1 MAVSNQTLSSEEIHL
16 VTEKAVISEIQRVYL
31 TYFKNS
37 KMSIL
42 MFSQHS
48 KIKFNWVRYHF
59 GRWSIATKQAGIDKM
74 PGFKIKEPDE
84 IISEIQQVYFKYYE
98 NSIMTVEMFNRYSS
112 IKPNH
117 IQKYFKSWNNALT
130 LAGLNYYQDLKTITP
145 DKIIAEI
152 KRVYVAHFEIGYMS
166 HKKFIRHATVS
177 LKKVLQCYGTWTYA
191 LKQAGLISSPH
202 FDTANADKVI
212 SELQRVYFT
221 HFDNRYMMF
230 IDFQQY
236 SKVSYYQLCKH
247 FDSWDNA
254 LTQAG
259 VCNSKDMSAT
269 HKNEI
274 IKEIQSVYK
283 EHFDN
288 TLMTFK
294 GFKKYSNTWAGYIY
308 KHFDSWDNA
317 VRKAGINV
325 QDAKSTNK
333 KEIIAEIKKVY
344 LENFEK
350 SYITFS
356 RFSQHSS
363 LTISKIARHFDTW
376 ENALKQ
382 AGINYSADIHT
393 VRSQEVITEIRR
405 VYFTHFENKLMTFKA
420 LKQFSKLSLQSV
432 AKYFG
437 SWDNAVVMAEVNSRF
452 FPTVVAKEI
461 LIQLN
466 RVYTEHYQNTYMT
479 FDKCNQYYTI
489 SMSPIRKHFN
499 TWANALKQAN
509 AYYSPD
515 LIAIN
520 TEAIRKE
527 VRKVY
532 LEHYQ
537 NNYMTFPKFKQHST
551 LSFSKI
557 RIYFGTWENA
567 LTESNSL
574 YTQNAQDL
582 EYLKNYNINEIII
595 ELKQVYTEH
604 YQNRNMSLKNF
615 RLHSNISSFKIY
627 KYLKT
632 WDNALKQADIDY
644 IDITVLETRG
654 EKVQNILDDLHRIKV
669 IKKGVFFNFVIE
681 NVFDRDFLGH
691 IVGINENNVEPLISI
706 VVYESSP
713 TPHCLGH

>member
-98 NSIMTVEMFNRYSS
+98 NSIMTVEMFNRHSS

-177 LKKVLQCYGTWTYA
+177 LKKVLQCFGTWTYA

-274 IKEIQSVYK
+274 IKELQRVYYVHFENKLMSLKKFQQYSKLPPKRVIQYFGSWTKGIKEAGIIHIRASKNNPDAIIQEIQSVYK

-582 EYLKNYNINEIII
+582 EYLKN
-595 ELKQVYTEH
+595 
-604 YQNRNMSLKNF
+604 
-615 RLHSNISSFKIY
+615 
-627 KYLKT
+627 
-632 WDNALKQADIDY
+632 
-644 IDITVLETRG
+644 
-654 EKVQNILDDLHRIKV
+654 
-669 IKKGVFFNFVIE
+669 
-681 NVFDRDFLGH
+681 
-691 IVGINENNVEPLISI
+691 
-706 VVYESSP
+706 
-713 TPHCLGH
+713 